1 MLCPTQTGLN
11 SNPTAH
17 AHASGCAVGLGCL
30 QFGISTSGC
39 ATSGCAVGLGLV
51 GLVDMPLHAFVE
63 PEPECSNEGLLY
75 KGRFL

>member
-17 AHASGCAVGLGCL
+17 AHA
-30 QFGISTSGC
+30 
-39 ATSGCAVGLGLV
+39 SGCAVGLGLV

-75 KGRFL
+75 KYKFL

>member
-17 AHASGCAVGLGCL
+17 AHASGCAVGLD
-30 QFGISTSGC
+30 
-39 ATSGCAVGLGLV
+39 LV
-51 GLVDMPLHAFVE
+51 GLVDMPLPAFVE

-75 KGRFL
+75 KGKFL